1 MKKVTAR
8 EFQHHFGK
16 LAASLK
22 PGESLQVFRNGQV
35 DGIYHKAPERKIPF
49 PDFMRRLEQHDYH
62 ESTGDALLKT
72 LDETVP

>member
-22 PGESLQVFRNGQV
+22 PGETLRITRNGKV
-35 DGIYHKAPERKIPF
+35 DGLYQKAPERKIPF
-49 PDFMRRLEQHDYH
+49 PDFKKRLRDHAY
-62 ESTGDALLKT
+62 SAATGEALLRT
-72 LDETVP
+72 LDGTLS

>member
-22 PGESLQVFRNGQV
+22 PGESIQVTRHGKV
-35 DGIYHKAPERKIPF
+35 DGIYHKPQDRAIPF
-49 PDFMRRLEQHDYH
+49 PDYRQRLAEH
-62 ESTGDALLKT
+62 EYSEEEGDALLGT
-72 LDETVP
+72 LDATLS